1 MSSSLNINRS
11 LLWAT
16 SLLFLL
22 IFSNCLSVNAA
33 ENDTTDVATTSY
45 ILELKN
51 EEKRKSVSI
60 HTGDRLRIARN
71 SGPAISGRFMKL
83 SGDTIWL
90 AKKNYLVW
98 CLASDIHILTKKSAR
113 LFQIIGTSLI
123 IVGGLTYVV
132 GTFIGGSLLQIAIFA
147 TGFFPEFGKTL
158 FHEVVVPALIA
169 GSLGYGTVV
178 GSRYLLGKKCN
189 FNQGWEVVK

>member
-22 IFSNCLSVNAA
+22 ICSNCLSVNAA

-60 HTGDRLRIARN
+60 QTGDRLHIARN
-71 SGPAISGRFMKL
+71 SGPAISGRFVKL

-90 AKKNYLVW
+90 AKKNYQVW
-98 CLASDIHILTKKSAR
+98 CITSDIHILTKKSAG

-123 IVGGLTYVV
+123 IVGGLAYVV
-132 GTFIGGSLLQIAIFA
+132 GTIIGGSLLQIAIFA
-147 TGFFPEFGKTL
+147 TGLFPEFGNKL
-158 FHEVVVPALIA
+158 FYDVVIPALIA
-169 GSLGYGTVV
+169 GSLGYGTIV
-178 GSRYLLGKKCN
+178 GSRYLLGKQCN
-189 FNQGWEVVK
+189 FNHGWRIV